1 MRYEEEDLNFVE
13 EEEELDVEEEESMPS
28 HSFFCYFNFK
38 LYSSFSQTLKML
50 NLKSNFLC

>member
-28 HSFFCYFNFK
+28 HSFFFA
-38 LYSSFSQTLKML
+38 TLTLSYIVVVHKR
-50 NLKSNFLC
+50 